1 MGEKRDKISLQTNCK
16 SPSPLLSSFQCEF
29 EEANHVMKEF
39 GTWWSLPNVQRIDD
53 TLVSIMK
60 PQSSYVLTLGY
71 NIMIQV
77 VVVDCNGK
85 FLLPI
90 FVGFPTNDSKVLF
103 KFNLY
108 KNVQMFF
115 TLKILIE
122 SKKDLKFENEMI
134 LKSFHC

>member
-1 MGEKRDKISLQTNCK
+1 
-16 SPSPLLSSFQCEF
+16 
-29 EEANHVMKEF
+29 
-39 GTWWSLPNVQRIDD
+39 
-53 TLVSIMK
+53 MK
-60 PQSSYVLTLGY
+60 PQSSYVLTFGY
-71 NIMIQV
+71 NIMIRV

-122 SKKDLKFENEMI
+122 SQINKNLKM
-134 LKSFHC
+134 K

>member
-1 MGEKRDKISLQTNCK
+1 
-16 SPSPLLSSFQCEF
+16 
-29 EEANHVMKEF
+29 
-39 GTWWSLPNVQRIDD
+39 
-53 TLVSIMK
+53 
-60 PQSSYVLTLGY
+60 
-71 NIMIQV
+71 MIQV

-108 KNVQMFF
+108 KNVEMFF